1 MVFGGLFILS
11 IASLANTFAG
21 LNGWEVGSSMII
33 LVGLTVM
40 VAFSPIYTSTLVA
53 LCLIVLGPVA
63 ALFYFNKYPAKIF
76 PGDSGTLLMGAFMGC
91 MIIFIDHW
99 YIAIG
104 LFYPHVID
112 LLLKFNTNPRD
123 MSQKKERPY
132 VLESGKLQVP
142 KSGKLDFPKFLI
154 KKLGPMTEE
163 EVTSKMRRIVINNT
177 LFWTLLYIL
186 IKIV

>member
-1 MVFGGLFILS
+1 
-11 IASLANTFAG
+11 
-21 LNGWEVGSSMII
+21 
-33 LVGLTVM
+33 
-40 VAFSPIYTSTLVA
+40 
-53 LCLIVLGPVA
+53 
-63 ALFYFNKYPAKIF
+63 
-76 PGDSGTLLMGAFMGC
+76 
-91 MIIFIDHW
+91 
-99 YIAIG
+99 
-104 LFYPHVID
+104 
-112 LLLKFNTNPRD
+112 